1 MKKSGDT
8 LKRKAAEALMAG
20 ILAVSTL
27 LYAGCGNSETSQ
39 DSEIQSETVM
49 SGIVL
54 ETASVETSASSDC
67 SKETVTGGTDTDAG
81 SSTSVSSV
89 TSSEDSN
96 EDSSEI
102 SMTESESASGEDRRS
117 EKNSGRII
125 VIDAGHQSQG
135 DSSQEPVGPG
145 ASQTKAK
152 VTGGTQGV
160 STGLPEYKLNLMVA
174 LKLQTELQ
182 DRGYK
187 VIMTRTSN
195 DVNISNSERAEIAN
209 DAGADAFVRIH
220 ANGSENSSANGA
232 MTICQ
237 TSSNPYNG
245 NLASKSRKLSECIL
259 DSLVSATG
267 CRKEYVWKT
276 DSMSGI
282 NWSRVPV
289 TIVEMGYMTNSSE
302 DQKMA
307 TDAYQS
313 EIAEGIAD
321 GIDDYFQ

>member
-8 LKRKAAEALMAG
+8 LKRKAAEVLMTG

-27 LYAGCGNSETSQ
+27 LYAGCGNSEVSQ
-39 DSEIQSETVM
+39 GSEAQSETVM
-49 SGIVL
+49 S
-54 ETASVETSASSDC
+54 ETGSETVSVETSASSDG
-67 SKETVTGGTDTDAG
+67 SKETVTGGTDADTGG
-81 SSTSVSSV
+81 SEDVSED
-89 TSSEDSN
+89 SSEDVSESCI

-102 SMTESESASGEDRRS
+102 SSVSGEDRKS
-117 EKNSGRII
+117 EKNSDRII

-220 ANGSENSSANGA
+220 ANGSENSSVNGA

-245 NLASKSRKLSECIL
+245 DLASKSRKLSECIL

-307 TDAYQS
+307 TDTYQS